1 MNELTDK
8 VINKNYICVDG
19 SNLDRVKAEFLMG
32 KKILLRSKSI
42 QGVNYIFSELG
53 VNDNIFFISFNF
65 LEIVN
70 AIPDK
75 FNINKT
81 DNEYI
86 LNYNN
91 KPVYV
96 GLTWDMSI
104 QSFENLININK
115 KYRENKY
122 LFEIKRQLKT
132 MFWDFDFGI
141 IRSLTCTPLKKKK

>member
-1 MNELTDK
+1 MNELTAK
-8 VINKNYICVDG
+8 VINKNYICVYG

-42 QGVNYIFSELG
+42 QGINYIFSVLG
-53 VNDNIFFISFNF
+53 INNNISFISFNF
-65 LEIVN
+65 IEIVN
-70 AIPDK
+70 TIPDK

-81 DNEYI
+81 DNWYI

-96 GLTWDMSI
+96 GLTWNMSR
-104 QSFENLININK
+104 QSFDNLININK

-122 LFEIKRQLKT
+122 LFEIKRQLNT

-141 IRSLTCTPLKKKK
+141 IRSLTSMSWKKKK